1 MPSSGIDGLYT
12 AGGCNSAHSTA
23 NRSYPTSEVR
33 GSSREELRHTE
44 RGWLQWCTK
53 HRQLRQCTECGQEE
67 LPKVRGQGQKLGGPH
82 AQGVAAKKSYP
93 TSEARGGGREE
104 LPHIKGALD
113 VWVQEGLK
121 GLFHV
126 KIRRGGG
133 EEIPL
138 IEGKEQRLHFAGA
151 AMKRYP
157 HVQGKRNPSKTVGV
171 ARGH

>member
-1 MPSSGIDGLYT
+1 MPKAR
-12 AGGCNSAHSTA
+12 AG
-23 NRSYPTSEVR
+23 
-33 GSSREELRHTE
+33 
-44 RGWLQWCTK
+44 
-53 HRQLRQCTECGQEE
+53 GQEE
-67 LPKVRGQGQKLGGPH
+67 HPHVQG
-82 AQGVAAKKSYP
+82 AVA
-93 TSEARGGGREE
+93 
-104 LPHIKGALD
+104 

-138 IEGKEQRLHFAGA
+138 IEGKEQRLHFAGT

-171 ARGH
+171 ARGHPSQKTSHSNHTRTTALSNSMKLSHALGATQDGQVMVERSDRMWSTGKGKGKPLQYSRIENPMNSMKSVFRCC